1 MRKIIIQVS
10 WLITWNEKKNCIIS
24 KIIIKYVFKYF
35 FVKKEK
41 GKNIT
46 KNTIKQNN
54 KIGNINQ

>member
-1 MRKIIIQVS
+1 MTKIIAQISSVII
-10 WLITWNEKKNCIIS
+10 WKEKKYCIIS
-24 KIIIKYVFKYF
+24 KSIIKCLFKYF
-35 FVKKEK
+35 FVIKEK